1 MLYKYVFPQNYL
13 CLWHTINSLKKNLT
27 PLAQLMTTPVKAGFP
42 NPAEDAR
49 GIALDLNELIIRHP
63 VSTYY
68 LRVEGDS
75 MTGAGIVHGD
85 IVVVDKALDPKSG
98 DIVVAAVDG
107 DFTLKHFKRDG
118 AKAWLVAAHP
128 DYPPIALHE
137 AADASLWGVVT
148 YVIHPARV

>member
-1 MLYKYVFPQNYL
+1 MKKKS
-13 CLWHTINSLKKNLT
+13 TSLIPLMNT
-27 PLAQLMTTPVKAGFP
+27 PIRAGFP

-49 GIALDLNELIIRHP
+49 GIALDLNELVAKHP
-63 VSTYY
+63 TSTFY

-85 IVVVDKALDPKSG
+85 IVAVDKSLQPRTG

-107 DFTLKHFKRDG
+107 DFTLKHLKRDG
-118 AKAWLVAAHP
+118 EKAWLVAANP

-137 AADASLWGVVT
+137 AADAMIWGVVT
-148 YVIHPARV
+148 FVIHKARP

>member
-1 MLYKYVFPQNYL
+1 M
-13 CLWHTINSLKKNLT
+13 KKSLT
-27 PLAQLMTTPVKAGFP
+27 PLPKLMFTPVRAGFP
-42 NPAEDAR
+42 NPADDAR
-49 GIALDLNELIIRHP
+49 GIALDLNELIIKHP

-85 IVVVDKALDPKSG
+85 IVVVDKSLEPKSG

-107 DFTLKHFKRDG
+107 DFTLKHLKREG
-118 AKAWLVAAHP
+118 AKGWLVAAHP

-137 AADASLWGVVT
+137 ATDAALWGVVT
-148 YVIHPARV
+148 YIIHQARG

>member
-1 MLYKYVFPQNYL
+1 
-13 CLWHTINSLKKNLT
+13 
-27 PLAQLMTTPVKAGFP
+27 MTAPVRAGFP

-49 GIALDLNELIIRHP
+49 GIALDLNELIIKHP

-85 IVVVDKALDPKSG
+85 IVVVDKSLEPKSG
-98 DIVVAAVDG
+98 DTVVAAVDG
-107 DFTLKHFKRDG
+107 EFTLKYLRRDG

-128 DYPPIALHE
+128 GYPPLPLHE
-137 AADASLWGVVT
+137 AVDASLWGVVT
-148 YVIHPARV
+148 HVIHQMKY